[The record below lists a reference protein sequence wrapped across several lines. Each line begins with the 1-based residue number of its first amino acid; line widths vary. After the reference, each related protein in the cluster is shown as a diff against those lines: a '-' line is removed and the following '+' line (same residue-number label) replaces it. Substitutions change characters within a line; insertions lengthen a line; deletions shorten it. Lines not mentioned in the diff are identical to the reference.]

1 MTPFYDYVAKQ
12 LVGKKVHFKC
22 NCIVGLDV
30 TGVCV
35 SYEIAKTEI
44 VFIIDTKLSVEP
56 PTNSAN
62 TLAAS
67 LAECTNK
74 SSNNC
79 SIVSRSPI

>member
-1 MTPFYDYVAKQ
+1 MTSFYDYVAKQ

-44 VFIIDTKLSVEP
+44 VFIIDTNGKNIRVGSNTPKLQIEVF
-56 PTNSAN
+56 
-62 TLAAS
+62 
-67 LAECTNK
+67 
-74 SSNNC
+74 
-79 SIVSRSPI
+79 

>member
-44 VFIIDTKLSVEP
+44 WKQYFELSIFIENLKDNE
-56 PTNSAN
+56 
-62 TLAAS
+62 
-67 LAECTNK
+67 
-74 SSNNC
+74 
-79 SIVSRSPI
+79 